1 MSGDAAGDPPQTDEE
16 LRETVAELATTLER
30 LEETVEGSRGP
41 PRPPRPNTDDLRR
54 FTAEVAI
61 PGLVLVLESNVRALK
76 LLQRALRRNQASAEA
91 SSGVRG
97 QAERV
102 TRTALAE
109 LDTALSDLSAAL
121 EATADDETAS
131 TLLSDARTLQD
142 RLDEALE
149 TSTTEGGEP
158 ATEDAAQGAGIDVDV
173 DAELESLKDDL
184 DEEGDAPEGD
194 SPAE

>member
-158 ATEDAAQGAGIDVDV
+158 ATEDAAQGAGIDVD
-173 DAELESLKDDL
+173 AELESLKDDL